1 MYMEMDKKQQ
11 RKLLT
16 YSYPRD
22 VGTLLIVW
30 FELKEQSMKDMSWYF
45 LVIIPDHHRIN

>member
-11 RKLLT
+11 RKLPT

-30 FELKEQSMKDMSWYF
+30 FELKEQSMNDMNWYF